1 MADPLR
7 FGFIGAGEIAVQ
19 TARAVGEAEHARLVA
34 VTDADPDLA
43 RDLARSSGAEAV
55 ESPDE
60 LLARDDVDAVYIAVP
75 HFLHGMLA
83 QAAAR
88 AGKHI
93 LLEKPGGTTADEGE
107 RILRTARDCGVTLS
121 VPFITRYAAPWA
133 AARELVADGALG
145 EVQGVRITYTARK
158 PDAYWHGGYS
168 GRSRSDWRTR
178 QLQAGGGV
186 LIMNAIH
193 EIDAVRWAT
202 GLEAERVSAEYG
214 TFATEAE
221 VEDLIGAVIRYR
233 GGAVGVIAAAS
244 HAPGG
249 AGPAGDG
256 GHRILGT
263 LGQAVIA
270 GGHLWFYSE
279 QEGPAAPAGRWS
291 ELPAAQE
298 RDPRAALVADYARAV
313 AAGEPP
319 PSPDDA
325 GLEALKVVAAAYQSR
340 QHGRAVR
347 LEELFQRPVM
357 APRRT
362 VG

>member
-1 MADPLR
+1 MADAVR

-19 TARAVGEAEHARLVA
+19 TARAVAAAEHARLVA
-34 VTDADPDLA
+34 VADADPGLAADLA
-43 RDLARSSGAEAV
+43 GSAGAEAV
-55 ESPDE
+55 ESPDD
-60 LLARDDVDAVYIAVP
+60 LLAREDVDAVYIAVP

-88 AGKHI
+88 AGRHV
-93 LLEKPGGTTADEGE
+93 LLEKPGGTTPDEGE
-107 RILRTARDCGVTLS
+107 RILRTARDAGVTLS
-121 VPFITRYAAPWA
+121 TPFVLRYTATWM
-133 AARELVADGALG
+133 AARGLVADGALG
-145 EVQGVRITYTARK
+145 DIQGIRLAITVRK
-158 PDAYWHGGYS
+158 PDSYWHGGYS
-168 GRSRSDWRTR
+168 GRSRSDWRAR
-178 QLQAGGGV
+178 LLQSGGGV
-186 LIMNAIH
+186 LLMNAIH

-202 GLEAERVSAEYG
+202 GLEAERVSAEHG

-221 VEDLIGAVIRYR
+221 VEDLAGAVVRYR

-263 LGQAVIA
+263 RGQAVIA
-270 GGHLWFYSE
+270 GDRLWVYTEESGSWE
-279 QEGPAAPAGRWS
+279 EAAVP
-291 ELPAAQE
+291 QE
-298 RDPRAALVADYARAV
+298 RDPRTALVEDYARAL

-319 PSPDDA
+319 PIPDDA
-325 GLEALKVVAAAYQSR
+325 ALEALKVVAAAYQSR

-347 LEELFQRPVM
+347 IEELFQRPVM